1 MGLWNL
7 LTRKKKKPNNT
18 DNNTPL
24 SPPTPNQAALL
35 QKLAQEILALYDTR
49 KQRSAHFARTIMNKN
64 AGNVFV
70 PYESAAIQ
78 YLSNVLEE
86 LKKDPNPFFFN
97 EAYATFL
104 HTKNDF
110 VQGNLNVFKKRKN
123 SIPLINGVLRRMR
136 RYAAKLQNTNNNLP
150 RRPSFTRRN
159 SFNRVT
165 NSFSNIESNGSSLP
179 SLKNLERN
187 TAELAALNKRLRG
200 PYVPTRR
207 LKGVVRPN
215 QGRQPPEEV

>member
-1 MGLWNL
+1 MGIWNF

-18 DNNTPL
+18 VNNTPL
-24 SPPTPNQAALL
+24 PPPTPNQAALL
-35 QKLAQEILALYDTR
+35 QKLAQEIVALYDTR

-70 PYESAAIQ
+70 PYETAAIQ

-136 RYAAKLQNTNNNLP
+136 LYAAALQNTNNNMRRPP
-150 RRPSFTRRN
+150 RPTRPSFN
-159 SFNRVT
+159 SVAN
-165 NSFSNIESNGSSLP
+165 FSNDESNGSSLP
-179 SLKNLERN
+179 SLESLRRN
-187 TAELAALNKRLRG
+187 TAELRALNNLQRARRHV
-200 PYVPTRR
+200 YTRR
-207 LKGVVRPN
+207 LKGHVKPN
-215 QGRQPPEEV
+215 QGTPPPEEV